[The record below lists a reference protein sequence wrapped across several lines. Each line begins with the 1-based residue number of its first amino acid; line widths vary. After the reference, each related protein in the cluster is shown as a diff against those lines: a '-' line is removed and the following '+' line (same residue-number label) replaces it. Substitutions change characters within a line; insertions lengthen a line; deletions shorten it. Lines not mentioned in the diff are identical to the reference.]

1 MINDPVTP
9 TGRSIGSLSWAGL
22 SNSYYWIDQRKGIG
36 GVFVTQI
43 LPFFDEKTLD
53 LYYEFEKIAYRS

>member
-1 MINDPVTP
+1 MINDAVTP